1 MREKPLILLVDD
13 EENFLE
19 IMSAKLDASGFD
31 TACAHNE
38 AEAMKQAETLFPD
51 MILMDIHMPG
61 ATGTDAA
68 LSIKQNPKLQGIR
81 IAFLTSLKD
90 PWPAIKGD
98 RDKVSQELGME
109 DYFEKTE
116 DLDTLVEKIRGVL
129 MRGAET
135 AQSVA

>member
-19 IMSAKLDASGFD
+19 IMSAKLDASGFE
-31 TACAHNE
+31 TARAHNE
-38 AEAMKQAETLFPD
+38 TEALEQAERLLPD

-68 LSIKQNPKLQGIR
+68 LAIKQNPKLQGMK

-90 PWPAIKGD
+90 PWPAIKGE

-109 DYFEKTE
+109 DFFEKTE
-116 DLDTLVEKIRGVL
+116 DLDTLVDKVRAVL

-135 AQSVA
+135 TQSAA